1 MAISIDGFK
10 KWVQFRRIKWNENT
24 IMLSNPLKREKKN
37 ELYLRK
43 MAFSSSPIRE
53 AAVARQK
60 IIKPP

>member
-1 MAISIDGFK
+1 MSTIQTNKVKRKYNHAIKPTKTRK
-10 KWVQFRRIKWNENT
+10 KY
-24 IMLSNPLKREKKN
+24 